1 MWSLL
6 PALLRV
12 RVIGADRLPKTN
24 GALIT
29 ANHIS
34 YAGAV
39 LLGSAT
45 RRWILTAATND
56 AN

>member
-6 PALLRV
+6 PALFRV
-12 RVIGADRLPKTN
+12 RVIGADRLPKTT

-29 ANHIS
+29 ANHVS

-45 RRWILTAATND
+45 RRWILSAARN
-56 AN
+56 